1 MYEEGLNNSKFVDK
15 DIDLL
20 FAFIKIIYKL
30 DLAKRGDIKA
40 EASVTTG
47 QLLARIWKK
56 IESKNA
62 V

>member
-40 EASVTTG
+40 EAGVITG